1 MAIFN
6 SYVKLPE
13 GIVLWQ
19 EWTSSLHS
27 MHESLAFEGAKKLVG
42 CRSVWSVRLF
52 LQTTRPVVVGCSAF
66 SFFFLNVI
74 FQLFFTQTKTKIR
87 CRTLIPL
94 ILPDRGGEAGVL
106 KKIHKQFA

>member
-66 SFFFLNVI
+66 SFFFKCNLPTVFYPN
-74 FQLFFTQTKTKIR
+74 KNEN
-87 CRTLIPL
+87 TLQNI
-94 ILPDRGGEAGVL
+94 DTFDFARQGRRGRGA
-106 KKIHKQFA
+106 